1 MQRMPTGLDKNH
13 AHGELLTT
21 RLRFTPLAL
30 AKETFMRN
38 FAITQ
43 ELTSNILH
51 LGLAAL
57 FGLACMRVFLH
68 VALLMI

>member
-1 MQRMPTGLDKNH
+1 
-13 AHGELLTT
+13 
-21 RLRFTPLAL
+21 
-30 AKETFMRN
+30 MRN